1 MTALGL
7 ELDPKRRRMGLRYLE
22 SAASSPLRVT
32 GLDPRIEIEFALSR
46 FSSPSAHTD
55 AEVEAWLSRTRRQA
69 ILRTRRIPLR
79 DLRGWRMDP
88 QTGNI
93 THRSGRFFTILGAWA
108 RNRFGTDEIEWGQPF
123 VDQAEVG
130 ILGILVARI
139 GGVLHA
145 CLQAKVEP
153 GNIDTVQLS
162 PTVQATYSNYRR
174 AHGGVETP
182 FVDLFLNP
190 RPRSV
195 LYSRL
200 QTEDGGRF
208 LYKSNR
214 NMIVQAPA
222 RLVRES
228 DQFIWLTLRQIA
240 ALLRRDNC
248 INACARSVL
257 SAMVH
262 PELSPG
268 RREGR
273 TLAPE
278 ETAAHLHA
286 LIDWL
291 DEQKACTHLHVKRV
305 PFKSLADWHLDR
317 QGYFAH
323 REGRFFRVIG
333 LEVETQGREVA
344 AWSQPILENPHEG
357 IIGLLKQTIRGQP
370 HVLLQAKSEPGNR
383 PPVQLAPTVQFTP
396 SNYLDNLSLQKP
408 FLFEEF
414 MQPKLGRVVL
424 ESRQSEEG
432 ARFYREEHLHRI
444 LELPPHTR
452 LALPPSHRWVSLEAA
467 RYFLHLGEHLNSSA
481 RSILACLL

>member
-1 MTALGL
+1 MRAFAPAL
-7 ELDPKRRRMGLRYLE
+7 DQSQRRRALRHLE
-22 SAASSPLRVT
+22 AAASSPLRVT
-32 GLDPRIEIEFALSR
+32 GLDPRIEVEFARSR
-46 FSSPSAHTD
+46 YTSKSLHPD
-55 AEVEAWLSRTRRQA
+55 AEVEAWLSRARRQA
-69 ILRTRRIPLR
+69 NLQTRRIPLR
-79 DLRGWRMDP
+79 ALRGWRRDP
-88 QTGNI
+88 KTGNI
-93 THRSGRFFTILGAWA
+93 AHHSGQFFTILGAWA

-153 GNIDTVQLS
+153 GNIGAVQLS

-222 RLVRES
+222 RLVRGS
-228 DQFIWLTLRQIA
+228 DHFIWLTLRQIA

-248 INACARSVL
+248 INACGRSVL
-257 SAMVH
+257 AAMVQ
-262 PELSPG
+262 PDLVPG
-268 RREGR
+268 RRKGGPP
-273 TLAPE
+273 APE
-278 ETAAHLHA
+278 NTAAHLHS
-286 LIDWL
+286 LLDWL
-291 DEQKACTHLHVKRV
+291 DEQKARTHLHVKRV
-305 PFKSLADWHLDR
+305 PLKSLTDWQVDR
-317 QGYFAH
+317 QGYFSQ

-333 LEVETQGREVA
+333 LAVETQGREVA

-357 IIGLLKQTIRGQP
+357 IIGLLRQTIRGQP

-414 MQPKLGRVVL
+414 MRPKLGRVVQD
-424 ESRQSEEG
+424 SRQSEEG

-452 LALPPSHRWVSLEAA
+452 LALPPSHRWVSLEAV
-467 RYFLHLGEHLNSSA
+467 RYFLHLGEYLNSSA